1 MNWNNQNGNN
11 PWGTGPTGGNDG
23 GSNRPGGRGDNTP
36 DIDELLRKAR
46 ERFGGTG
53 GGGHFK
59 FIPFIL
65 IGFIALWA
73 VTGFYIVNPGYHA
86 VIQQF
91 GKWDRTK
98 ASEGLGYHVPWPV
111 EEVTLINVAELRR
124 TQIGF
129 EQGASRNAT
138 KRQDISSESLMLTSD
153 INIVDIDLEVQWVIK
168 NAEDYIFNIKNQEDT
183 IKQVAQSA
191 LREVVGQTRMLPII
205 TTGREEV
212 SQRVEEILQTHLD
225 EYNSGVDVREVL
237 ILSATV
243 HPDVEN
249 AFNDVQGAKQD
260 AENVQNQAQKY
271 REEIIPV
278 ARGQAEK
285 MRLEAEAYKAA
296 TIARSTG
303 DAQRFDDIYSAY
315 VNGKDVTRERIYI
328 ETMQEILSNAAT
340 TIIDSENSQGVVPYL
355 PLDQVKRSNQSSG
368 Q

>member
-1 MNWNNQNGNN
+1 
-11 PWGTGPTGGNDG
+11 
-23 GSNRPGGRGDNTP
+23 
-36 DIDELLRKAR
+36 
-46 ERFGGTG
+46 
-53 GGGHFK
+53 
-59 FIPFIL
+59 
-65 IGFIALWA
+65 
-73 VTGFYIVNPGYHA
+73 
-86 VIQQF
+86 
-91 GKWDRTK
+91 
-98 ASEGLGYHVPWPV
+98 
-111 EEVTLINVAELRR
+111 
-124 TQIGF
+124 
-129 EQGASRNAT
+129 
-138 KRQDISSESLMLTSD
+138 
-153 INIVDIDLEVQWVIK
+153 
-168 NAEDYIFNIKNQEDT
+168 
-183 IKQVAQSA
+183 
-191 LREVVGQTRMLPII
+191 MLPII